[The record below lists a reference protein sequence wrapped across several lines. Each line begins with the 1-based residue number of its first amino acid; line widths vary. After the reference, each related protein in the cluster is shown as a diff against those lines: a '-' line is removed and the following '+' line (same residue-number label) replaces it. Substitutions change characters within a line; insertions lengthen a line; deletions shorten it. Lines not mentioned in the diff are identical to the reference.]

1 MTTLTYAES
10 AAAALDSSDFPGD
23 PQLSSQFRL
32 ALEAAPTGMIL
43 VDRSGCIALVNSQV
57 EKIFGYPRGEL
68 IGNRI
73 EMLVPERLRQRHPTY
88 RDGFFANSHAR
99 PMGGGRDLFGL
110 RKDGSEV
117 PIEIGLNP
125 LRTPQNEF
133 VLSSVVDITE
143 RKRSADQF
151 RLALEAAPTGMLMVD
166 SQGRIVLVNAQV
178 EKLFGYEREELI
190 GEPIE
195 KLVPER
201 FRAKHP
207 GFREGFYT
215 SPQTRAMGGGRDLF
229 GMRKDGSEMP
239 IEIGL
244 NPLRTSQGD
253 FVLSSIVDITE
264 RKNLESALRQQLR
277 ERDVLLQE
285 VHHRVKNNLQVI
297 SSLISLQ
304 SNSLPD
310 NAGHNALAE
319 CATRVQAIALIHE
332 QLYQARDF
340 SSVPFSEYTQSLA
353 VNVFRTAGVSLDAVH
368 LQLEIEP
375 VSVAVDTA
383 IPCGLILSELITNAL
398 KHAFPNGRTGTL
410 RVALVSGDDGER
422 TLTVADDGI
431 GLPDNFDLSAC
442 QSLGM
447 HLIHS
452 LTEQIRGRF
461 SFKNDPGA
469 TFTLHFKD
477 NQ

>member
-1 MTTLTYAES
+1 MTTLTFSES
-10 AAAALDSSDFPGD
+10 ASTSLDSANFPSD

-43 VDRSGCIALVNSQV
+43 VDRNGCIALVNSQV
-57 EKIFGYPRGEL
+57 EKLFGYARAEL
-68 IGNRI
+68 IGQPI
-73 EMLVPERLRQRHPTY
+73 EMLVPERFRKRHPDY
-88 RDGFFANSHAR
+88 RAGFFADSKTR
-99 PMGGGRDLFGL
+99 SMGGGRDLYGL

-143 RKRSADQF
+143 RKHSADQF
-151 RLALEAAPTGMLMVD
+151 RLALEAAPTGMMMVD
-166 SQGRIVLVNAQV
+166 SEGRIVLVNAQV
-178 EKLFGYEREELI
+178 EKLFGYAREELI

-201 FRAKHP
+201 FRAHHP
-207 GFREGFYT
+207 GFRNNFYHQ
-215 SPQTRAMGGGRDLF
+215 PEARPMGGGRDLF
-229 GMRKDGSEMP
+229 GLRKDGSEMP

-244 NPLRTSQGD
+244 NPLRTAQGT

-264 RKNLESALRQQLR
+264 RKRLESALRQQLR

-304 SNSLPD
+304 RNSVGD
-310 NAGHNALAE
+310 DRSHSALDE

-340 SSVPFSEYTQSLA
+340 SSVPFYEYTHNLA
-353 VNVFRTAGVSLDAVH
+353 ATIFRTSGTSLDAVR

-375 VSVAVDTA
+375 ISVAVDTA
-383 IPCGLILSELITNAL
+383 IPCGLILSELITNSL

-410 RVALVSGDDGER
+410 RVALTSDSDGER
-422 TLTVADDGI
+422 ALTVADDGV
-431 GLPDNFDLSAC
+431 GLPEKFDPNSC

-452 LTEQIRGRF
+452 LTDQIRGRF
-461 SFKNDPGA
+461 EYASDNGA
-469 TFTLHFKD
+469 TFTLYFRD
-477 NQ
+477 SQ

>member
-1 MTTLTYAES
+1 MTTLSYSES
-10 AAAALDSSDFPGD
+10 ASASLDSANFPSDL
-23 PQLSSQFRL
+23 QLSSQFRL

-43 VDRSGCIALVNSQV
+43 VDRNGCIALVNTQI
-57 EKIFGYPRGEL
+57 EKLFGYARAEL
-68 IGNRI
+68 IGQPI
-73 EMLVPERLRQRHPTY
+73 EMLVPERYRKRHPDY
-88 RDGFFANSHAR
+88 RAGFFADSKAR
-99 PMGGGRDLFGL
+99 PMGGGRDLYGL

-143 RKRSADQF
+143 RKHSADQF
-151 RLALEAAPTGMLMVD
+151 RLALEAAPTGMMMVD
-166 SQGRIVLVNAQV
+166 SEGHIVLVNAQV
-178 EKLFGYEREELI
+178 EKLFGYSRKELI

-201 FRAKHP
+201 FRAHHP
-207 GFREGFYT
+207 GFRNNFYHN
-215 SPQTRAMGGGRDLF
+215 PQARPMGGGRDLY
-229 GMRKDGSEMP
+229 GLRKDGSEMP

-244 NPLRTSQGD
+244 NPLRTAQGN

-264 RKNLESALRQQLR
+264 RKRLEGALRQQLR

-304 SNSLPD
+304 RNSV
-310 NAGHNALAE
+310 NSESSHHALDE

-340 SSVPFSEYTQSLA
+340 TSVPFSEYTHNLA
-353 VNVFRTAGVSLDAVH
+353 STVFRTAGVSRDAVK

-375 VSVAVDTA
+375 ISVAVDTA

-410 RVALVSGDDGER
+410 RVALTSSEDGER
-422 TLTVADDGI
+422 ALTVADDGI
-431 GLPDNFDLSAC
+431 GLPEQFSPRAY

-452 LTEQIRGRF
+452 LTDQIRGRF
-461 SFKNDPGA
+461 EYARDNGA
-469 TFTLHFKD
+469 RFTLYFRD
-477 NQ
+477 SQ